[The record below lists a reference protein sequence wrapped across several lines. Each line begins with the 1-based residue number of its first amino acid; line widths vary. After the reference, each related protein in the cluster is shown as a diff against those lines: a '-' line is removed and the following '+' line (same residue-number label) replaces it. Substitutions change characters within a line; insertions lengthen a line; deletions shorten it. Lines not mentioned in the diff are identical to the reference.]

1 VKKFSDTT
9 MSLSKGRNLGYNFST
24 GEWVVFFDDDIVVS
38 ENFFTD
44 IFYDLKKESKT
55 NKIFFGKIFNKENGK
70 NYLRRFIK
78 TKKLHYF
85 NFDSVCSAT
94 IIFSRVVLE
103 KIGLFDDR
111 FGVGSE
117 FGACEESD
125 LILKALENH
134 VAIVFEPSFII
145 FHSKNSFNSSKSYQ
159 YGKGLGALYRKHI
172 FKKLFSFPIL
182 MIRMVLE
189 WVIRILLVI
198 RFLVKPN
205 KNLRDY
211 HISYLRGFYSGFKNY
226 ENT

>member
-1 VKKFSDTT
+1 
-9 MSLSKGRNLGYNFST
+9 
-24 GEWVVFFDDDIVVS
+24 
-38 ENFFTD
+38 
-44 IFYDLKKESKT
+44 
-55 NKIFFGKIFNKENGK
+55 
-70 NYLRRFIK
+70 
-78 TKKLHYF
+78 
-85 NFDSVCSAT
+85 
-94 IIFSRVVLE
+94 
-103 KIGLFDDR
+103 
-111 FGVGSE
+111 VGSE